1 MIRCI
6 CALTSQDIHDEE
18 ESYTPYPKDSYAVFT
33 KIKQSEKGISIN
45 QEKYVKDLLKK
56 YDINGSSVK
65 ISMHGLSQHTQTSWK
80 RIERSKEV
88 FLGIVVEE
96 TPCSSNSSIM
106 DPNMSIGQLCLGAD
120 NRISLNDGIDSNGEW
135 ATFEYHDTMD
145 SGKKKELKS
154 FTFYRMETN
163 EHEMKNKDKVVKK
176 ELIVALRGELY
187 FVKFIINPEEGDI
200 KPGVVFGRSF
210 LRLTKGIVNFGN
222 GIKTVYTDLE
232 FSHDD
237 YDNSDDSGDDWDAI
251 LKGVDFGDIPKLDG
265 IDVPPYV
272 CNMGRA

>member
-6 CALTSQDIHDEE
+6 RALTSQDIHDEE
-18 ESYTPYPKDSYAVFT
+18 ESYTPYLEVSYAVFT

-45 QEKYVKDLLKK
+45 QKKYVKDLLKK

-65 ISMHGLSQHTQTSWK
+65 ISMVHPNN
-80 RIERSKEV
+80 
-88 FLGIVVEE
+88 LGPNLNGKAVNK
-96 TPCSSNSSIM
+96 TRIM
-106 DPNMSIGQLCLGAD
+106 DPNMSIGQLCLGVD
-120 NRISLNDGIDSNGEW
+120 NRILLNDGIDSNREW
-135 ATFEYHDTMD
+135 ATFEYHDTTD

-154 FTFYRMETN
+154 FTFYQMETN
-163 EHEMKNKDKVVKK
+163 EHEMKNEDKVVKK
-176 ELIVALRGELY
+176 ELLVALRGELY
-187 FVKFIINPEEGDI
+187 FVKFIINPEEDDI

-210 LRLTKGIVNFGN
+210 MRLTKGIVNFGN

-237 YDNSDDSGDDWDAI
+237 YDNSDDSGDDWDAK
-251 LKGVDFGDIPKLDG
+251 LKGVDFGDIPELDG